1 MFEIKPTKIPGC
13 LEILPT
19 VFQDQRGIFVQTL
32 HQEEFAKLG
41 LAINFAEEFYSVSHR
56 GVLRGLHFQVPPHD
70 HFKLVYCLQGKAF
83 DATVDLRSGSPT
95 YGQYVT
101 FELDPKK
108 GSMIYI
114 PSGLAHGFYAL
125 EDNTLMVYKVTT
137 VYSPEYDTG
146 IRWDSVGIAWPDSN
160 PVVSERDCKFD
171 RFDEFE
177 TPFIY
182 ERP

>member
-1 MFEIKPTKIPGC
+1 MFEIRPTKIPGC

-19 VFQDQRGIFVQTL
+19 IFQDQRGVFVKTF

-41 LAINFAEEFYSVSHR
+41 LTINFAEEFYSFSNS
-56 GVLRGLHFQVPPHD
+56 GVLRGLHFQAPPHD
-70 HFKLVYCLQGKAF
+70 HLKLVYCLQGKAF
-83 DATVDLRSGSPT
+83 DVAVDLRSGSPT
-95 YGQYVT
+95 YGQCAT

-125 EDNTLMVYKVTT
+125 EDNTLMAYKATT
-137 VYSPEYDTG
+137 VYSPECDTG
-146 IRWDSVGIAWPDSN
+146 IRWDSVGIAWPNSN

-171 RFDEFE
+171 KFDEFE